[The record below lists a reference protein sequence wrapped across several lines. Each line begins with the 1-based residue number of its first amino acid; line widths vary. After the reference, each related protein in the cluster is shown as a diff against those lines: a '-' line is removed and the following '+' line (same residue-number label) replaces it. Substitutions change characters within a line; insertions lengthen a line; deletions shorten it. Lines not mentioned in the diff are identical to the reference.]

1 MSEQDQS
8 PLARIVEN
16 AVADEKKDP
25 FVEALESVGK
35 PQPEID
41 PAYGVVSDRPR
52 FAIDLDKVAAGVPAY
67 YVSNL
72 DLTSMTHYYPWHP
85 VVAGIRD
92 IQSLEELLDQHEV
105 NGESN
110 EDYEY
115 LCKALRNF
123 FSTVRADVEGTGCVM
138 LYDGMINFTEVVYIR
153 FNLKGKESV
162 TYVLESKA
170 LPLFATVWAR
180 AELSEEDKET
190 AIKWTRLP
198 VANKDMVD
206 RRYRRNVTQI
216 ALELPHLW
224 LLPGYDTTFDGLVNG
239 DFAIIDSQIE
249 TFNKRL
255 RQLLKEAT
263 IQASGLIRT
272 VYNKDHSL
280 ILGFRATNTYDQL
293 RISLDKIPAKL
304 PGGEIN
310 IGENEI
316 LLSDW
321 EGHSAQTISVVRK
334 VKKYEVRANK
344 LIRDTLVHIKDH
356 PYIRKQFA
364 ENLRTQLIASSHFIK
379 EIYAIGIDAAQP
391 LVNELAED
399 IINKLNAHG
408 GNIGLDLNSWIVY
421 QYHDD
426 NSKPTPLVTDEL
438 NFKTEIFEKY
448 LDRFMDYL
456 GAFLQNVKSPYIRPY
471 THRVVVEEDDGVA
484 IGSVRRG

>member
-1 MSEQDQS
+1 MNEQDQS
-8 PLARIVEN
+8 PLARIFED
-16 AVADEKKDP
+16 AVKGKKAGPDCDSLGDEAIQMLLDVGVIVCKAP
-25 FVEALESVGK
+25 ESA
-35 PQPEID
+35 PTFLTD
-41 PAYGVVSDRPR
+41 FDA
-52 FAIDLDKVAAGVPAY
+52 VAAGIPAF

-72 DLTSMTHYYPWHP
+72 AFTSMTHCYPWHTQ
-85 VVAGIRD
+85 AFGISD
-92 IQSLEELLDQHEV
+92 VKGLEP
-105 NGESN
+105 N

-123 FSTVRADVEGTGCVM
+123 FSTVQSGVEGIGCVM

-153 FNLKGKESV
+153 FNLKGKESF

-190 AIKWTRLP
+190 AIRWTRLP
-198 VANKDMVD
+198 MSNKDMVD

-216 ALELPHLW
+216 ALELPHQW
-224 LLPGYDTTFDGLVNG
+224 LLLGDDTPFDGLVNG
-239 DFAIIDSQIE
+239 DFQIIESQMA

-255 RQLLKEAT
+255 CQLLKEAT
-263 IQASGLIRT
+263 IQSSALVRT
-272 VYNKDHSL
+272 VTNKDHSL
-280 ILGFRATNTYDQL
+280 ILGFRATNTYDNI

-304 PGGEIN
+304 PNGEIN

-316 LLSDW
+316 VLEDW
-321 EGHSAQTISVVRK
+321 EPQGAQTVSVVRK
-334 VKKYEVRANK
+334 IKKYETRINK

-379 EIYAIGIDAAQP
+379 EVYAIGIDAAQP

-399 IINKLNAHG
+399 IVNKLSAHG

-438 NFKTEIFEKY
+438 NFKAEIFEKY

-471 THRVVVEEDDGVA
+471 THRVLVEEDDGVA

>member
-1 MSEQDQS
+1 MNEQDQS
-8 PLARIVEN
+8 PLARIFED
-16 AVADEKKDP
+16 AVTAEKKDP
-25 FVEALESVGK
+25 ESIGAACDGLSEEAKQMLLDGGVIARKAPEQASGFVMNWDHVQEGI
-35 PQPEID
+35 PEH
-41 PAYGVVSDRPR
+41 Y
-52 FAIDLDKVAAGVPAY
+52 VPNMAF
-67 YVSNL
+67 
-72 DLTSMTHYYPWHP
+72 TSMTHYYPWHKETIITDY
-85 VVAGIRD
+85 VVKI
-92 IQSLEELLDQHEV
+92 EEGTFEAIAKL
-105 NGESN
+105 N
-110 EDYEY
+110 
-115 LCKALRNF
+115 KAFRNF
-123 FSTVRADVEGTGCVM
+123 LSVVRADVKGTGCVM
-138 LYDGMINFTEVVYIR
+138 TYEGMINFTEVTFIR
-153 FNLKGKESV
+153 FNLDRVNSI
-162 TYVLESKA
+162 TYVVVSDKLE
-170 LPLFATVWAR
+170 LFVEAWSR
-180 AELSEEDKET
+180 ADQSEENKQM
-190 AIKWTRLP
+190 AINWTRLP

-216 ALELPHLW
+216 ALELPHQW
-224 LLPGYDTTFDGLVNG
+224 LLLGDDTTFDGLVNG
-239 DFAIIDSQIE
+239 DFQIIESQMT

-263 IQASGLIRT
+263 IQSSALIRT
-272 VYNKDHSL
+272 VTNKDHSL
-280 ILGFRATNTYDQL
+280 ILGFRATNTYDNI

-304 PGGEIN
+304 PNGEIN

-316 LLSDW
+316 VLEDW
-321 EGHSAQTISVVRK
+321 EPQGAQTVSVVRK
-334 VKKYEVRANK
+334 VKKYETRINK

-379 EIYAIGIDAAQP
+379 EVYAIGIDAAQP

-399 IINKLNAHG
+399 IVNKLSAHG

-438 NFKTEIFEKY
+438 NFKAEIFEKY

-471 THRVVVEEDDGVA
+471 THRVLVEEDDGVA